1 MPVITCFG
9 ETLWDI
15 FPNEKKIGGA
25 PLNVAC
31 RLHAL
36 GSRVHLI
43 SRVGKDE
50 NGSKILKYLEH
61 QGMISSG
68 VQIDETHAT
77 GVVQVRL
84 DSSNTASY
92 TIKKPAAWDF
102 ISIDEQTLY
111 KVRSSDA
118 IIFGSLSCRSETSK
132 NTLFTLLK
140 EKVFKVFDANLRPP
154 HYSFDLIDELMKKA
168 DFIKLN
174 DEELDEICESLNV
187 GAKSVQEQIFELSK
201 HAGCSNICITLG
213 KNGAILFTNE
223 KMYRNPGYKVVV
235 KDTVGAGDSF
245 LASLIHQFLLGKNP
259 QEALDY
265 SCAVGS
271 LVASKPGANESVHED
286 EIQQLFDKY

>member
-50 NGSKILKYLEH
+50 NGAKILKYLEH

-84 DSSNTASY
+84 DNSNTASY
-92 TIKKPAAWDF
+92 TIERPAAWDF

-111 KVRSSDA
+111 KVRASDA

-154 HYSFDLIDELMKKA
+154 HYSFDLIHELMKKA

-174 DEELDEICESLNV
+174 DEELDEICESLNI
-187 GAKSVQEQIFELSK
+187 GAKSVQEQILELSK

-286 EIQQLFDKY
+286 EIQQLLEKY